1 MTIVTTL
8 RDAMNDRALTA
19 NGALTNSSSLDK
31 VVDLFF
37 LAGASR
43 GKDLTPQFIEAYR
56 EDAALTARLLLWMRD
71 VRGGSGEREQFRNL
85 FRTLIMESAGG
96 PYARRILAKIPEMGR
111 WDDVTVAFGT
121 ELEREALRMISK
133 ALVIDKNGLCAKW
146 MPRPGKPDGNKIR
159 AYLRLTPKNYR
170 KLLAELSNT
179 VEQKMCAN
187 EWDKIT
193 YSHVPSLAAAR
204 YQKAF
209 GKHDPSG
216 YSDYKAKLATG
227 EATINAAAV
236 YPYDVI
242 KSLAHGDEK
251 VAVAQWKALPDYL
264 DGSKENILPVVDVS
278 GSMATA
284 KLSKT
289 GNLSAMDVALSLG
302 LYISERNKGLYQ
314 DSFITF
320 SGSPELVTL
329 KGNLKQRYEQLR
341 TSHWQTN
348 TNLQAV
354 FETVLESAVQH
365 KIEQAAMPTM
375 LLILSDMEFDECVSV
390 GPRSK
395 TKSHSMWWNSDDQR
409 NATEAELLSAMGMIE
424 ERYKLAS
431 YKMPQVVFWNL
442 KGTPGNVPVKYN
454 KAGAAL
460 VSGFSPSLMQSL
472 LGGDEMT
479 PTSVML
485 KTLLVPRYDL

>member
-1 MTIVTTL
+1 MTKTATL
-8 RDAMNDRALTA
+8 VDAMNDKALTA
-19 NGALTNSSSLDK
+19 NGALTNASSLDK

-43 GKDLTPQFIEAYR
+43 GKDLSPQFIEAYK
-56 EDAALTARLLLWMRD
+56 EDANLTARLLLWLRD

-85 FRTLIMESAGG
+85 FRTLITESAGG
-96 PYARRILAKIPEMGR
+96 PLSRRILAKIPEMGR
-111 WDDVTVAFGT
+111 WDDLTVAFGT
-121 ELEREALRMISK
+121 ELEREALRMIAQ
-133 ALVIDKNGLCAKW
+133 ALVTDRNGLCAKW
-146 MPRPGKPDGNKIR
+146 MPRPGKPEGNKIR

-193 YSHVPSLAAAR
+193 YDHVPSVAAAR

-216 YSDYKAKLATG
+216 YSTYRTKLATG
-227 EATINAAAV
+227 DATVNAAAV

-242 KSLAHGDEK
+242 KSLEHGDSA

-264 DGSKENILPVVDVS
+264 AGSKENILPVVDVS
-278 GSMATA
+278 GSMKT
-284 KLSKT
+284 SKIGKT
-289 GNLSAMDVALSLG
+289 LDCMDVAISLG

-320 SGSPELVTL
+320 SAAPELVTL
-329 KGNLKQRYEQLR
+329 RGNLQQRYDQLR
-341 TSHWQTN
+341 TANWQQN

-354 FETVLESAVQH
+354 FETILDAAVQN
-365 KIEQAAMPTM
+365 KIDAAAMPTM
-375 LLILSDMEFDECVSV
+375 LLILSDMEFDRCVTV
-390 GPRSK
+390 GPAAKKKDRSM
-395 TKSHSMWWNSDDQR
+395 SMWWADDQPL
-409 NATEAELLSAMGMIE
+409 ATEPQLISAMSMIE
-424 ERYKLAS
+424 ERYKVAG
-431 YKMPQVVFWNL
+431 YKVPQIVFWNL
-442 KGTPGNVPVKYN
+442 SGRPGNVPVKYN

-460 VSGFSPSLMQSL
+460 VSGFSPAIMKSL
-472 LGGDEMT
+472 LGGAELT

-485 KTLLVPRYDL
+485 KTLLAPRYDL